1 MKQIFKILCPTD
13 FSECSLNAIEY
24 ATRLGEKYKADL
36 ILFHVLNR
44 EDYEKLSPSD
54 TTGKHQMD
62 FVIEKLSSLQDAVL
76 KESIKNGLNSCITV
90 VKEGS
95 IVKETLESA
104 EELNVDLIVVGT
116 EGVNDF
122 RENFIGSRA
131 SRIVEQSDRDVFVVP
146 RKVYFKTPRKFVY
159 ASDYLEEDKIAIQK
173 IVELAKFFDSEI
185 DMVHV
190 SSTHKALDKSLH
202 ITMIEEIEPFI
213 KYDKVNFVLKSFR
226 DDIAL
231 GLESYLQTAKGDVLV
246 TLSEKKSFF
255 DQIFS
260 KSLSKKMAYFIN
272 KPLWVIKSF

>member
-1 MKQIFKILCPTD
+1 MEQTFKILCPTD

-44 EDYEKLSPSD
+44 EDYEKLSPRD
-54 TTGKHQMD
+54 TSGKYQMD
-62 FVIEKLSSLQDAVL
+62 FVLEKLQNLQSAVS
-76 KESIKNGLNSCITV
+76 KEGIKNGLISCTSTV
-90 VKEGS
+90 REGG
-95 IVKETLESA
+95 IVKETLGFASEIGA
-104 EELNVDLIVVGT
+104 GLIVVGT

-122 RENFIGSRA
+122 RENIIGSRA
-131 SRIVEQSDRDVFVVP
+131 SRIVEQSDRDIFVVP
-146 RKVYFKTPRKFVY
+146 RKVYFKAPRKLVY

-173 IVELAKFFDSEI
+173 IVEIAKFFDSEI
-185 DMVHV
+185 DVVHV
-190 SSTHKALDKSLH
+190 SNTHKALDKSLH
-202 ITMIEEIEPFI
+202 MTMIEEIEPFI

-231 GLESYLQTAKGDVLV
+231 GLENYLQTAKGDILV

-260 KSLSKKMAYFIN
+260 KSLSKKMTYFIN